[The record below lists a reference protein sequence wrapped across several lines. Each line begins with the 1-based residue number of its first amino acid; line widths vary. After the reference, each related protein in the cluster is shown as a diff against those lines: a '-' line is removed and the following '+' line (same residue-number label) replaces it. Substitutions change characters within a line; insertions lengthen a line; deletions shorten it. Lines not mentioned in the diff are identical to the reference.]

1 MEKKIWFSDITLEDV
16 RKVEHHTILEH
27 LDIRFEELGP
37 DFLKGSMPV
46 DHRTVQPLRIL
57 HGGASVVLSETL
69 GSMASY
75 MTVDHEKFQSVGLE
89 VNANHLKRKNEGSGR
104 VYGVARPV
112 RMGKKIH
119 VWSIEI
125 TDEDG
130 DMVCISRLTMAIIPV
145 K

>member
-1 MEKKIWFSDITLEDV
+1 MADRIWFNDITLEDV
-16 RKVEHHTILEH
+16 RKVERNTILEH

-37 DFLKGSMPV
+37 DFLAGSMPV

-57 HGGASVVLSETL
+57 HGGASVVLTETL

-75 MTVDHEKFQSVGLE
+75 MTVDRTKFQSIGLE

-119 VWSIEI
+119 VWSIEV
-125 TDEDG
+125 TDEEG

-145 K
+145 R